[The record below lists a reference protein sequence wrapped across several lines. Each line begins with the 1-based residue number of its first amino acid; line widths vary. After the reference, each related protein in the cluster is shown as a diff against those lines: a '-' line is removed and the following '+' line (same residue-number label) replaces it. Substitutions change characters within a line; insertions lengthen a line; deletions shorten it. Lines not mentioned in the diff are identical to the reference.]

1 MLRKLI
7 ALLIALMMSI
17 QLASPAVAVAASG
30 GAHHADYT
38 GDADSDG
45 TPNWLDSDSE
55 DYTAVNLGLHAF
67 NLLFLLGIIYF
78 LAGKGLRQALKDR
91 ATGIRKNLAD
101 SAKELDQAKK
111 RYEDLETRLGRF
123 EDELATMRVNAEELA
138 KEEEAKLIERANAQ
152 AVRIA
157 ESAERSIR
165 DEANRARNALRK
177 DAVELAVDLA
187 QTVLSK
193 QVKAADQKRLA
204 RDFLEAL
211 NDNGVN

>member
-1 MLRKLI
+1 MLRKL
-7 ALLIALMMSI
+7 ATLLIALMMTI
-17 QLASPAVAVAASG
+17 QVGAPAVALAAG

-38 GDADSDG
+38 GDGDNDG
-45 TPNWLDSDSE
+45 TPNWMDSDSE
-55 DYTAVNLGLHAF
+55 DYSALDVGLHAF
-67 NLLFLLGIIYF
+67 NLVVLLAALYF
-78 LAGKGLRQALKDR
+78 LAGKALRGAMKDR
-91 ATGIRKNLAD
+91 ASGIRKGLAD

-111 RYEDLETRLGRF
+111 RYEELEARLGRF
-123 EDELATMRVNAEELA
+123 EDELNTMRSNAEELA

-157 ESAERSIR
+157 ESSERSIR

-177 DAVELAVDLA
+177 EAVELAVDLA

-204 RDFLEAL
+204 REFLDAL